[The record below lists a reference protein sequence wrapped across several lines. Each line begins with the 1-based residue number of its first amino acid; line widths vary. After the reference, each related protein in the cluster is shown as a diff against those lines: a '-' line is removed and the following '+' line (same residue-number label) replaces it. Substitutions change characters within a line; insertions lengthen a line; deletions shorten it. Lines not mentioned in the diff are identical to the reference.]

1 MKICV
6 RQGAF
11 MKKGN
16 FFAAIRKFCVLASI
30 CALFF
35 AAGYGMGVKKSVE
48 ALVFDVNE
56 KAVASKKSDGGYSA
70 ILSGEWIYIY
80 DDMGALYKTVYVY
93 TDYMTEKDK
102 AELSNGID
110 FANEAEMHA
119 FITVFE

>member
-1 MKICV
+1 
-6 RQGAF
+6 
-11 MKKGN
+11 MKKGKI
-16 FFAAIRKFCVLASI
+16 FAAIRKFCVLVSI

-35 AAGYGMGVKKSVE
+35 AVGYGMGVKKSVE
-48 ALVFDVNE
+48 TLVFDVNE
-56 KAVASKKSDGGYSA
+56 KSVASKKSGGYSA

-102 AELSNGID
+102 AELSDGID

-119 FITVFE
+119 FISVF

>member
-1 MKICV
+1 
-6 RQGAF
+6 
-11 MKKGN
+11 MKKGKILA
-16 FFAAIRKFCVLASI
+16 FVRKS
-30 CALFF
+30 CALVSALAIAF

-102 AELSNGID
+102 AELSSGID

-119 FITVFE
+119 FIAVFE